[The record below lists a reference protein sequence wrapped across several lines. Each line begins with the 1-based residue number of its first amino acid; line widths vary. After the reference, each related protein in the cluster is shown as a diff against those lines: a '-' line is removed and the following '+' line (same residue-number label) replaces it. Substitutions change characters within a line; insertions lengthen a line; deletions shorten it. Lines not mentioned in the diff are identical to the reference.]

1 MYMDQINTK
10 IKPTDDFIFKRLFGT
25 EENKDI
31 LIAFLNALFDEF
43 KSLPRIEDIELQN
56 SELIK
61 RYDDSRSGCL
71 DIKAKVKDN
80 TFIDIEVQAKD
91 TGNLVNRGI
100 FYDSFML
107 VNNIEEGNDLINI
120 PKVISIWIVKGK
132 LKEDNIFYNYKSPL
146 ALCNI
151 KTDKSKLDDD
161 IITVSDNFNILFI
174 FLSKLK
180 EGGRNEDLENWL
192 KFIDN
197 QDVLSVGNKDIT
209 RANDK
214 LNILRGSNKIKEE
227 YEAKFKAMVKY
238 NMDKSYAKE
247 EGLRE
252 GLKKGRQRGLK
263 EGMKQGL
270 KEGEEKGLK
279 KGKQEMARNMLK
291 DNVDITI
298 ISRYTGLTIE
308 EIQEL

>member
-1 MYMDQINTK
+1 M
-10 IKPTDDFIFKRLFGT
+10 
-25 EENKDI
+25 
-31 LIAFLNALFDEF
+31 
-43 KSLPRIEDIELQN
+43 
-56 SELIK
+56 
-61 RYDDSRSGCL
+61 
-71 DIKAKVKDN
+71 
-80 TFIDIEVQAKD
+80 
-91 TGNLVNRGI
+91 
-100 FYDSFML
+100 
-107 VNNIEEGNDLINI
+107 
-120 PKVISIWIVKGK
+120 ISIWIVKGK

-151 KTDKSKLDDD
+151 KTDKSKLNDD

-180 EGGRNEDLENWL
+180 EGVMNEDLENWL

-252 GLKKGRQRGLK
+252 GMKKGLQRGL
-263 EGMKQGL
+263 KQGL
-270 KEGEEKGLK
+270 KEGLKQGEEKGLK
-279 KGKQEMARNMLK
+279 KGEEKGKQEKAKEMARNMLK

>member
-25 EENKDI
+25 EENKDL

-43 KSLPRIEDIELQN
+43 NSLPRIEDIELQN

-61 RYDDSRSGCL
+61 RYDDNRSGCL

-107 VNNIEEGNDLINI
+107 INNLEEGNDLINI

-132 LKEDNIFYNYKSPL
+132 LKDDNIFYNYKSPL

-151 KTDKSKLDDD
+151 KTDKSKLNDD

-180 EGGRNEDLENWL
+180 GGLMNENLENWL
-192 KFIDN
+192 KFMDN
-197 QDVLSVGNKDIT
+197 QNVLSVSNKEIT
-209 RANDK
+209 RANNK
-214 LNILRGSNKIKEE
+214 LNILRGNKNIKEE

-247 EGLRE
+247 EGMREGMRE
-252 GLKKGRQRGLK
+252 GLKQGK
-263 EGMKQGL
+263 EEGK
-270 KEGEEKGLK
+270 KEKAK
-279 KGKQEMARNMLK
+279 EMARILLQSG
-291 DNVDITI
+291 VDINI
-298 ISRYTGLTIE
+298 ISQSSGLTIE
-308 EIQEL
+308 EIKEL

>member
-25 EENKDI
+25 EENKDL

-43 KSLPRIEDIELQN
+43 NSLPRIEDIELQN

-61 RYDDSRSGCL
+61 RYDDNRSGCL

-107 VNNIEEGNDLINI
+107 INNLEEGNDLRNI

-151 KTDKSKLDDD
+151 KTDKSKLNDD

-180 EGGRNEDLENWL
+180 GGLMNENLENWL
-192 KFIDN
+192 KFMDN
-197 QDVLSVGNKDIT
+197 QNVLSVSNKEIT

-214 LNILRGSNKIKEE
+214 LNILRGNKNIKEE

-247 EGLRE
+247 EGMREGMRE
-252 GLKKGRQRGLK
+252 GLKQGKEEGLK
-263 EGMKQGL
+263 QGKEEGLKQGEMN
-270 KEGEEKGLK
+270 KAK
-279 KGKQEMARNMLK
+279 EMARNMLK
-291 DNVDITI
+291 EGLDINLI
-298 ISRYTGLTIE
+298 AKISGLTIE
-308 EIQEL
+308 KIKEL